1 MKQGKA
7 RARETSIIIVNY
19 NSRPYL
25 EICLQSLLANTLS
38 PFEILIIDNHSKDDS
53 ALFLGKIKD
62 PRIRVYIN
70 PSNLGFSKAC
80 NQGLAAATGRFFVTM
95 NPDIVVPEGWLTRLI
110 RHLESNPRALIVG
123 PKSLGIGGSQ
133 WAGPLS
139 FSSRLPAADRKFA
152 RLYHRMS
159 EPAKFLIGCL
169 LLFDR
174 RLLSLVGCFDEDLP
188 LGGDDYDLS
197 LRVRRAGYEL
207 RIAKDLLIRH
217 VIHASFNNSDPQEN
231 ERLATASWKHFYRKW
246 DQELNEYGWKRLFED
261 EFPVFP
267 GEETFRALPV
277 FPGGAGR

>member
-1 MKQGKA
+1 MGKGKK
-7 RARETSIIIVNY
+7 TSIIIVNY

-38 PFEILIIDNHSKDDS
+38 PYEILIIDNHSKDDS
-53 ALFLGKIKD
+53 ALFLEKIED

-70 PSNLGFSKAC
+70 NSNVGYSKAC
-80 NQGLAAATGRFFVTM
+80 NQGLVEATGDYFVTM
-95 NPDIVVPEGWLTRLI
+95 NPDVVVPEGWLTRLLY
-110 RHLESNPRALIVG
+110 HLEVNPRTLIVG
-123 PKSLGIGGSQ
+123 PKSLGFGGSR
-133 WAGPLS
+133 WTGPLS

-159 EPAKFLIGCL
+159 EPAKFLSGCL

-174 RLLSLVGCFDEDLP
+174 RLLRCVGFFDENLI
-188 LGGDDYDLS
+188 LGGDNFDLS

-217 VIHASFNNSDPQEN
+217 VIHGSFRNSDPQEN
-231 ERLATASWKHFYRKW
+231 ERLATASWKYFYRKW
-246 DQELNEYGWKRLFED
+246 ERELKEYGWKRLFED

-267 GEETFRALPV
+267 GEETFRVLPV
-277 FPGGAGR
+277 FPGGVKR

>member
-1 MKQGKA
+1 MKKGKK
-7 RARETSIIIVNY
+7 TSIIIVNY

-25 EICLQSLLANTLS
+25 ELCLQSLLANTFS
-38 PFEILIIDNHSKDDS
+38 PYEILIIDNHSQDDS

-62 PRIRVYIN
+62 PRIRVFVN
-70 PSNLGFSKAC
+70 RSNLGFSKAC
-80 NQGLAAATGRFFVTM
+80 NQGLAKAAGDFFVTM
-95 NPDIVVPEGWLTRLI
+95 NPDVVVPEGWLTRLI
-110 RHLESNPRALIVG
+110 HHLEINPSTLIVG
-123 PKSLGIGGSQ
+123 PKSLGFGGSQ

-139 FSSRLPAADRKFA
+139 FSSRFPAADRKFA

-159 EPAKFLIGCL
+159 EPAKFLTGCL

-174 RLLSLVGCFDEDLP
+174 RLLRRIGYFDENLL

-217 VIHASFNNSDPQEN
+217 VSHGSFRSSDPQEN
-231 ERLATASWKHFYRKW
+231 ERLAAASWKYFYQKW
-246 DQELNEYGWKRLFED
+246 AQELKEYGWKRLFED